1 MIAPLA
7 LELAVLVPRNLFV
20 TAVLVV
26 PQFLYTLCLERATLE
41 ITRKLHLL
49 GLDWHSFAAII
60 IVVVPQIGCQGISTR
75 PV

>member
-49 GLDWHSFAAII
+49 GLDDGVAII
-60 IVVVPQIGCQGISTR
+60 IVVVSQTGRQCIPTR
-75 PV
+75 AI